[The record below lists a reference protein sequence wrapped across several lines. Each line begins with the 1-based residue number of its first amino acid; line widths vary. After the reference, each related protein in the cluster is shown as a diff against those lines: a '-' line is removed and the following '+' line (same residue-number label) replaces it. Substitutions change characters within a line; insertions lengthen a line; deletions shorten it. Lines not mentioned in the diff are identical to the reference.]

1 MPWTYIIGYLKDDK
15 IVRTFYKKELQKTT
29 EFRIEKVTKRKGD
42 KLCVDWR
49 GIIRLTSGLMRKI
62 LLYIMS
68 YFPEPWHQN
77 KIKIKVEFS
86 LSNYATKSDLKNAA
100 GVDTSRFAKNN
111 DLASFKLNADQI
123 KIDELEKAPSV
134 LNSLKDGI
142 DYVKVHKLKLFPKDL
157 RKLSDVDDKG
167 VLKKIKI

>member
-1 MPWTYIIGYLKDDK
+1 M
-15 IVRTFYKKELQKTT
+15 
-29 EFRIEKVTKRKGD
+29 
-42 KLCVDWR
+42 
-49 GIIRLTSGLMRKI
+49 
-62 LLYIMS
+62 
-68 YFPEPWHQN
+68 
-77 KIKIKVEFS
+77 
-86 LSNYATKSDLKNAA
+86 SNYATKSDLKNAA

>member
-1 MPWTYIIGYLKDDK
+1 MINYVSNGKAM
-15 IVRTFYKKELQKTT
+15 
-29 EFRIEKVTKRKGD
+29 
-42 KLCVDWR
+42 
-49 GIIRLTSGLMRKI
+49 IIRLTIGLIRKI
-62 LLYIMS
+62 SLYIMS
-68 YFPEPWHQN
+68 YFPEPWTQN
-77 KIKIKVEFS
+77 KIKIKVEFN

-111 DLASFKLNADQI
+111 DLASFKLNVHQI

-134 LNSLKDGI
+134 LNSLKGGI

-167 VLKKIKI
+167 VLKKVKI